1 MTMKLRLQQA
11 IQENEYY
18 FRGFVR
24 MADLAELFREYP
36 FEEET
41 LEKAAIHRRSMER
54 GISSFTVTLRAMPDT
69 GRTTEG
75 EDLFFADA
83 MWEIR
88 DGKSRVAALSRM
100 TEEELDGHEAEVKIF
115 LLTKE
120 KMEIMEQN
128 SF

>member
-1 MTMKLRLQQA
+1 MKLRLQQA

-75 EDLFFADA
+75 GKTCFFADA
-83 MWEIR
+83 MWG
-88 DGKSRVAALSRM
+88 DFGM
-100 TEEELDGHEAEVKIF
+100 
-115 LLTKE
+115 E
-120 KMEIMEQN
+120 KRPGGRFEQN
-128 SF
+128 DRGGTGRSRGRG

>member
-41 LEKAAIHRRSMER
+41 L
-54 GISSFTVTLRAMPDT
+54 G
-69 GRTTEG
+69 EG
-75 EDLFFADA
+75 CHTQTQYGA
-83 MWEIR
+83 W
-88 DGKSRVAALSRM
+88 
-100 TEEELDGHEAEVKIF
+100 HIF
-115 LLTKE
+115 LYRYA
-120 KMEIMEQN
+120 
-128 SF
+128 SRHAGYGPDDRGGRPVF

>member
-41 LEKAAIHRRSMER
+41 LEKAAYTDAVWSMAYLPLPLRFAPCRIRAGRQR
-54 GISSFTVTLRAMPDT
+54 GKTCFLKMPCGRFGMEKQSGRFEQNDRGGT
-69 GRTTEG
+69 GR
-75 EDLFFADA
+75 
-83 MWEIR
+83 
-88 DGKSRVAALSRM
+88 SRGR
-100 TEEELDGHEAEVKIF
+100 G
-115 LLTKE
+115 
-120 KMEIMEQN
+120 
-128 SF
+128 

>member
-41 LEKAAIHRRSMER
+41 LEKAAIHRRSMEH

-69 GRTTEG
+69 RQRLRFFFSQRKKWKIWSRTVS
-75 EDLFFADA
+75 DR
-83 MWEIR
+83 INKR
-88 DGKSRVAALSRM
+88 
-100 TEEELDGHEAEVKIF
+100 
-115 LLTKE
+115 
-120 KMEIMEQN
+120 KM
-128 SF
+128 

>member
-41 LEKAAIHRRSMER
+41 LEKAAIHRRSMEH

-69 GRTTEG
+69 AGRQRGKTCFLKMPCG
-75 EDLFFADA
+75 S
-83 MWEIR
+83 IR

-120 KMEIMEQN
+120 KMENMEQN
-128 SF
+128 RF